1 MVRYS
6 IYLPFLLAHSVAAQ
20 AAIFTFNQFPVET
33 VYIGMN
39 PTHVPAADA
48 PSATSPPL
56 LWLRYL
62 APVLLSV
69 LIILLDQLSGIL
81 PFIGDFSVVTML
93 GVAVAPLAELY
104 YLWQR
109 PRHLRYPLLLS
120 ICLLGFHGALGLTYW
135 LHAGQAAALTLLP
148 GMRMDALAA
157 LLLSGSA
164 LMVLL
169 VYWLR
174 SLHKQP
180 QRWVDWVKLGLATV
194 FFATFVFDYLLRNWL
209 PTLLPPHT
217 PIRIWIGMALIASA
231 GLFWLF
237 HLIEEMALPARQE
250 ASPYEALIDEIQS
263 HED

>member
-1 MVRYS
+1 MD
-6 IYLPFLLAHSVAAQ
+6 
-20 AAIFTFNQFPVET
+20 
-33 VYIGMN
+33 
-39 PTHVPAADA
+39 PANSSTDTTPAF
-48 PSATSPPL
+48 ATSPPL

-69 LIILLDQLSGIL
+69 LVILLDQLSGVL

-109 PRHLRYPLLLS
+109 PRDFRYPLLLS

-135 LHAGQAAALTLLP
+135 LHARQAAALVLLP
-148 GMRMDALAA
+148 GVRMDALAA
-157 LLLSGSA
+157 LLLSTSA

-180 QRWVDWVKLGLATV
+180 KRWVDWIKLLLATL

-209 PTLLPPHT
+209 PDFLPPHT

-231 GLFWLF
+231 GLFLLF
-237 HLIEEMALPARQE
+237 HLIDEMALPARQGPG
-250 ASPYEALIDEIQS
+250 PYEALIDEIQPPK
-263 HED
+263 D